1 MVPQQTREEKR
12 KRGKEGRREAEKREG
27 GKLTAAEE
35 SLSGAVYNSCR
46 EAHLHQ
52 YNGGIMNG
60 TLVHGRMKD
69 EG

>member
-12 KRGKEGRREAEKREG
+12 KRGKEGRREAEKREE

-35 SLSGAVYNSCR
+35 SLSGAVYNSCK

-52 YNGGIMNG
+52 YKSLGVLRRGFRHSFQG
-60 TLVHGRMKD
+60 
-69 EG
+69 

>member
-1 MVPQQTREEKR
+1 MRGERE
-12 KRGKEGRREAEKREG
+12 EKREG
-27 GKLTAAEE
+27 GKLRTLLTAAEE